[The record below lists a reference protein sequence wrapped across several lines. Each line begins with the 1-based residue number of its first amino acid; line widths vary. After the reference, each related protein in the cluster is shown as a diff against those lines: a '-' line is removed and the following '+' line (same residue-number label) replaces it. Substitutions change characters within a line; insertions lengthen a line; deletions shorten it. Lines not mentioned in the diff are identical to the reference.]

1 MTETYLAQV
10 VLGRSSGSL
19 SLQLLLLL
27 PGGGGGSERAARF
40 LTMPYQ
46 SLSLLTV
53 GRLFFS
59 GPARIT
65 PDANQR
71 SGTRTAPICTRVT

>member
-27 PGGGGGSERAARF
+27 LLLPGWWWGE
-40 LTMPYQ
+40 
-46 SLSLLTV
+46 
-53 GRLFFS
+53 
-59 GPARIT
+59 
-65 PDANQR
+65 
-71 SGTRTAPICTRVT
+71 